1 MSYVQKVVKH
11 VKQGTLRDIVRETRW
26 IYHYARRYW
35 GRIIL
40 YIVLGLA
47 STAVGLG
54 SSLLSRQL
62 INLVVAGSR
71 DREAFLRAVPLA
83 GWFLGLALFRVG
95 LSAVNARVSAQV
107 GLQVNKE
114 IRGDLFGKFLNTG
127 WQPISGFHSGDLLN
141 RLDKDAGTVA
151 GSVLGWIPSLIT
163 GLVQFL
169 GVLGVIVYFD
179 PVMAVLAL
187 LSVPVSG
194 AVFGWLTPKLRI
206 YNQEVM
212 AATGDL
218 TAFCSDSLQ
227 NIQSVKAFGLVD
239 RFREKLLELQD
250 RHMNLALRQN
260 GLSVKVNA
268 GMSLLGMASAYLCLG
283 WGVYR
288 LWSGRIDFGTMVLFI
303 QLSGYLSSSA
313 RSLLQ
318 LGPRVI
324 GATVAAKRIMEVL
337 DLPREPEEVPPQVE
351 ELRRDP
357 RGVGVELCQAGF
369 SYRPGKPVLR
379 RSDFRATPGQ
389 VAAIVGPSGAG
400 KTTLLRLLLCLIQP
414 EEGRAELFG
423 GSGTR
428 LPLCPGARTL
438 FSYVPQEKALFSGTV
453 AETLRLARQ
462 DASEAELWEALE
474 LAELA
479 GAVRSLPR
487 GLDSPIGQDGGLLS
501 EGQGQRLSI
510 ARALLHDAPILLL
523 DEATSALDVATERR
537 ILRNIMARYRNKTCI
552 VTTHRPSVLTMCTQ
566 VYEIRE
572 GSFTA
577 LDEAGRRRLLA
588 EF

>member
-1 MSYVQKVVKH
+1 MSYVQKVLKH
-11 VKQGTLRDIVRETRW
+11 VKKGTLRDIVRETRW
-26 IYHYARRYW
+26 IYRYARRYW
-35 GRIIL
+35 GKILL
-40 YIVLGLA
+40 YIILGLA
-47 STAVGLG
+47 ATAVGLG

-62 INLVVAGSR
+62 INLVVAGAQN
-71 DREAFLRAVPLA
+71 REAIARALPLA

-95 LSAVNARVSAQV
+95 LNALNSRVAAQV
-107 GLQVNKE
+107 GLRVNKE
-114 IRGDLFGKFLNTG
+114 IRGDLFGKFLQTD
-127 WQPISGFHSGDLLN
+127 WQSIAGYHSGDLLN

-151 GSVLGWIPSLIT
+151 GSVLGWIPSLVT

-169 GVLGVIVYFD
+169 GALGVILYFD
-179 PVMAVLAL
+179 PIMALLAL
-187 LSVPVSG
+187 LSVPLTG
-194 AVFGWLTPKLRI
+194 AVFGSLTPRLRQ
-206 YNQEVM
+206 YNREVM
-212 AATGDL
+212 NAVGDL
-218 TAFCSDSLQ
+218 TAFYSDALQ
-227 NIQSVKAFGLVD
+227 NLQSVKAFGLTD
-239 RFREKLLELQD
+239 RFRSRLEELQN
-250 RHMNLALRQN
+250 RHMTLALRQN
-260 GLSVKVNA
+260 GLSVGVGA
-268 GMSLLGMASAYLCLG
+268 AMSLLGMAASYLCLG

-303 QLSGYLSSSA
+303 QLAGYLSGSA

-324 GATVAAKRIMEVL
+324 SATVSAQRIMAVL
-337 DLPREPEEVPPQVE
+337 DLPREEEQVPPQVE
-351 ELRRDP
+351 TLRRDP
-357 RGVGVELCQAGF
+357 RGVGVELRQVDF
-369 SYRPGKPVLR
+369 SYRTREPVLR
-379 RSDFRATPGQ
+379 RGMFRAEPGQ

-400 KTTLLRLLLCLIQP
+400 KTTLLRLLLCLIRP
-414 EEGRAELFG
+414 EAGEAVLFG
-423 GSGTR
+423 GNGEE

-453 AETLRLARQ
+453 AETLRLAK
-462 DASEAELWEALE
+462 AEATEEELWEALE
-474 LAELA
+474 LAEIA
-479 GAVRSLPR
+479 DTVRSLPL
-487 GLDSPIGQDGGLLS
+487 GLNSPIGQDGGLLS

-572 GSFTA
+572 GTLTA

>member
-1 MSYVQKVVKH
+1 M
-11 VKQGTLRDIVRETRW
+11 
-26 IYHYARRYW
+26 
-35 GRIIL
+35 
-40 YIVLGLA
+40 
-47 STAVGLG
+47 
-54 SSLLSRQL
+54 
-62 INLVVAGSR
+62 
-71 DREAFLRAVPLA
+71 
-83 GWFLGLALFRVG
+83 GLALFRVA
-95 LSAVNARVSAQV
+95 LNAVSSRVSALV

-114 IRGDLFGKFLNTG
+114 IRADLFGKFLRTG
-127 WQPISGFHSGDLLN
+127 WQSISGYHSGDLLN
-141 RLDKDAGTVA
+141 RLDRDAGTVA

-187 LSVPVSG
+187 LSVPVTG
-194 AVFGWLTPKLRI
+194 AVFGALTPKLRR

-218 TAFCSDSLQ
+218 TAFYSDSLQ

-239 RFREKLLELQD
+239 RFQEKLEGLQN
-250 RHMNLALRQN
+250 RHMALSLRQN
-260 GLSVKVNA
+260 GLSVKVSA
-268 GMSLLGMASAYLCLG
+268 AMSLLGMATAYLCLG

-303 QLSGYLSSSA
+303 QLSGYLSSA
-313 RSLLQ
+313 ANSLLQ

-324 GATVAAKRIMEVL
+324 GATVSAKRIMTIL
-337 DLPREPEEVPPQVE
+337 DLPREPEVEAPEVE
-351 ELRRDP
+351 ALRQDP
-357 RGVGVELCQAGF
+357 GGVGVELRQVGF
-369 SYRPGKPVLR
+369 SYRPGEPVLTN
-379 RSDFRATPGQ
+379 SNFRAAPGQ

-414 EEGRAELFG
+414 QWGSAELFG
-423 GSGTR
+423 AAGTR
-428 LPLCPGARTL
+428 LALCPGARTL

-453 AETLRLARQ
+453 AETLRLARP
-462 DASEAELWEALE
+462 EATEAQLWEALE
-474 LAELA
+474 LAEMA
-479 GAVRSLPR
+479 DTVRTLPK

-537 ILRNIMARYRNKTCI
+537 ILRNIMARYRSKTCI

-566 VYEIRE
+566 VYEIRD
-572 GSFTA
+572 GRLA
-577 LDEAGRRRLLA
+577 LLDDAGKERLLS

>member
-11 VKQGTLRDIVRETRW
+11 VRQGTLRDIVRETRW

-35 GRIIL
+35 GKILL
-40 YIVLGLA
+40 YIFLGLA
-47 STAVGLG
+47 ATAVGLG
-54 SSLLSRQL
+54 SSLLSRRL
-62 INLVVAGSR
+62 INLVVAGTQ
-71 DREAFLRAVPLA
+71 DRSAFLEALPLA

-95 LSAVNARVSAQV
+95 LNAVNSRVSALV
-107 GLQVNKE
+107 GLRVNKE

-127 WQPISGFHSGDLLN
+127 WQSIAGFHSGDLLN

-151 GSVLGWIPSLIT
+151 GSVLGWIPSLVT
-163 GLVQFL
+163 DLVQFL
-169 GVLGVIVYFD
+169 GVLGAIVYFD
-179 PVMAVLAL
+179 PVMALLAL

-194 AVFGWLTPKLRI
+194 AVFGWLTPKLRT

-218 TAFCSDSLQ
+218 TAFYSDSLQ

-239 RFREKLLELQD
+239 QFRNRLEELQN
-250 RHMNLALRQN
+250 RHMSLALRQN
-260 GLSVKVNA
+260 GLSVKVSA
-268 GMSLLGMASAYLCLG
+268 GMSLLGMATAYLCLG

-313 RSLLQ
+313 GALLQ

-324 GATVAAKRIMEVL
+324 GATVAAKRIMDIL

-357 RGVGVELCQAGF
+357 MGVGVELDGVGF
-369 SYRPGKPVLR
+369 SYRPGEPVLR
-379 RSDFRATPGQ
+379 QGDFRAAPGQ

-400 KTTLLRLLLCLIQP
+400 KTTLLRLLLCLVQP

-423 GSGTR
+423 ASGTR

-462 DASEAELWEALE
+462 DATETELWEALE

-479 GAVRSLPR
+479 DTVRGLPR

-572 GSFTA
+572 GRLTV
-577 LDEAGRRRLLA
+577 LDEAGRQRLLA